1 MRALFCLLWKKWKN
15 HLLER
20 DKAFC
25 RVAGRKCSNCAQCVW
40 KEIEEDND
48 G

>member
-1 MRALFCLLWKKWKN
+1 MRALYCMIWNKWKN

-25 RVAGRKCSNCAQCVW
+25 RLAGRNCTRCSMCVF
-40 KEIEEDND
+40 KEIEED
-48 G
+48 